1 MNNRPVLTGNLAYR
15 LDEEERGLTKQSAN
29 HTHAA
34 VQRKQAAKKV
44 NLAVILF
51 YIVIIGAMAFCLI
64 SREVKIYAKNS
75 QIAQMQSELSGLQA
89 QSKQLS
95 MEAEAELDFKEIEQT
110 AVSKYNMSRPETHQI
125 VYVNLPQNDYIETS
139 AKKSEKSF
147 TQKVLGIIK
156 KW

>member
-1 MNNRPVLTGNLAYR
+1 MNNRPVITGNLAYR
-15 LDEEERGLTKQSAN
+15 LDDTAQSLPAKHTVRAN
-29 HTHAA
+29 DAQT
-34 VQRKQAAKKV
+34 RKQAVKKV

-75 QIAQMQSELSGLQA
+75 QIAAMQSELMNLRS

-95 MEAEAELDFKEIEQT
+95 MEAEGELDFKEIEQT
-110 AVSKYNMSRPETHQI
+110 AVNKYNMKRPETHQI
-125 VYVNLPQNDYIETS
+125 VYVNLPQNDYIESS
-139 AKKSEKSF
+139 AKNNGKSF
-147 TQKVLGIIK
+147 TQKVLGIIR